1 MPYLTQ
7 DRREEFTELLDTF
20 RRLTNEDGSFGPGDL
35 NYILIK
41 FVHIIIATRKKNYAL
56 LNALIGT
63 LECCKLELY
72 RRIVSPYEDEKIAE
86 NGDVL

>member
-1 MPYLTQ
+1 MPYIKQ
-7 DRREEFTELLDTF
+7 DRREDFIELLGTF
-20 RRLTNEDGSFGPGDL
+20 RRLTGEDGSFGPGDL
-35 NYILIK
+35 NYI
-41 FVHIIIATRKKNYAL
+41 FTEFTHIIIAARSTNYAL

-72 RRIVSPYEDEKIAE
+72 RRVAAPYEDKKIEE